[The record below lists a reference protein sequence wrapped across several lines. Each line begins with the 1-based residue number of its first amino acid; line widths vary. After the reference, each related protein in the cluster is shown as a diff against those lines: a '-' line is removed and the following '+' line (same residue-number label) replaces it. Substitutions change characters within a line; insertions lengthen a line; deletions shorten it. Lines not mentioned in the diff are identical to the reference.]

1 MKTSDL
7 TEMEW
12 LAATLH
18 HTAERLQRA
27 VELLRAAGDLEKL
40 QARLTAIAA
49 ERPSVDQVRPGATSA
64 APAGRAAEAVERRES
79 GSVAEPIRGSRA
91 VAVFDHDQQKRVMVW
106 KNTAG
111 ATRPPF

>member
-40 QARLTAIAA
+40 QAKLTAIAA
-49 ERPSVDQVRPGATSA
+49 ERPSVDQVRPGATPA
-64 APAGRAAEAVERRES
+64 AVAGRAPAIAAVRELGPVS
-79 GSVAEPIRGSRA
+79 EPIRGSRV
-91 VAVFDHDQQKRVMVW
+91 VAVFDHDHQKRVMVA

-111 ATRPPF
+111 GTRPPF